1 MERTPISNVETL
13 KKMTKLSELISKEI
27 QAFKDDLKETYNQEF
42 DRKNPEHRRRARNI
56 VANMKGYFLW
66 LKARGE

>member
-1 MERTPISNVETL
+1 
-13 KKMTKLSELISKEI
+13 MTKLSELISKEI